1 MSKSL
6 FKRIG
11 TSVVALSLVISSLS
25 AVTVSAEDSSDFH
38 PSVTY
43 AKGDYTFGKLS
54 HPDKPVSTP
63 DGIVDYLGSGN
74 VAVTGENGATG
85 QGDQGQSYAWSAA
98 SYGDWMYVGTCYAAM
113 GNTLELMDTI
123 LGDNFD
129 PEIMRAAL
137 KAMFNGTFFYGHE
150 KADGTLD
157 EDSGG
162 ILVKVN
168 VKTGETKLLGLNLQL
183 VKDRFSEMRSASM
196 TNFISAVLSV
206 RKDKGADFLAS
217 TVSILKQM
225 RSTVCIQESLQ
236 QKPELHTKKVS
247 AQVFVEWQSS
257 MVNSSQAVLV

>member
-113 GNTLELMDTI
+113 GNTLELMDTV

-168 VKTGETKLLGLNLQL
+168 VKT
-183 VKDRFSEMRSASM
+183 
-196 TNFISAVLSV
+196 
-206 RKDKGADFLAS
+206 
-217 TVSILKQM
+217 
-225 RSTVCIQESLQ
+225 
-236 QKPELHTKKVS
+236 
-247 AQVFVEWQSS
+247 
-257 MVNSSQAVLV
+257 